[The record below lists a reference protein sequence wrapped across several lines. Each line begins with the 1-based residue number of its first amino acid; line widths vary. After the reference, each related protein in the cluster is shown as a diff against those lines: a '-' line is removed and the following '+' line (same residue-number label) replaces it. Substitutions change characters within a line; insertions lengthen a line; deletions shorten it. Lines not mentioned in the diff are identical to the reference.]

1 MGVIERREREKN
13 IRRDCAIDAAMELY
27 KEEGYHSITME
38 KIAERSELSRAALY
52 IYFKNKDEILINAI
66 VRHSDFFAEQLQ
78 TVHDEREKYKQE
90 LLERMWETFEKYFE
104 KDPDAFSLAL
114 YFHQNEIIRNLPE
127 YLRNMLYK
135 SDTRIVRLQH
145 SIVEYG
151 VSHGIFIECD
161 PRTLSEVIW
170 TSFLGL
176 MELERA
182 KYILREKSHLKITR
196 DLAIKVFLRGILNKN
211 KNDRKL
217 N

>member
-66 VRHSDFFAEQLQ
+66 VRQLDFFTEQLQ
-78 TVHDEREKYKQE
+78 ILYDERETYKYS
-90 LLERMWETFEKYFE
+90 LLEKMWEIFERYFE

-135 SDTRIVRLQH
+135 SDSRVVRLQH

-151 VSHGIFIECD
+151 VNEEIFIQCD
-161 PRTLSEVIW
+161 SRTLSEVIW
-170 TSFLGL
+170 TAFMGL

-182 KYILREKSHLKITR
+182 KYILREKSHLKITK
-196 DLAIKVFLRGILNKN
+196 DLAIKVFLLGILNKN
-211 KNDRKL
+211 KIDKKAN
-217 N
+217 

>member
-13 IRRDCAIDAAMELY
+13 IRRDCAIDAAMDLY
-27 KEEGYHSITME
+27 KEEGYHAITME

-66 VRHSDFFAEQLQ
+66 VRHSDFFTEQLQ
-78 TVHDEREKYKQE
+78 LLYDNRETCKKE
-90 LLERMWETFEKYFE
+90 LLEKMWETFESYYE
-104 KDPDAFSLAL
+104 KDPDASSLAL
-114 YFHQNEIIRNLPE
+114 YFHQNEIIRNLPD

-135 SDTRIVRLQH
+135 SETTVVRIQH
-145 SIVEYG
+145 SIVEFG
-151 VSHGIFIECD
+151 VNEGIFIQCD

-182 KYILREKSHLKITR
+182 KYKLREKTHLRITR
-196 DLAIKVFLRGILNKN
+196 DLAIKVFLRGILRQPAKVN
-211 KNDRKL
+211 
-217 N
+217 

>member
-66 VRHSDFFAEQLQ
+66 VRHSDFFFEQLQ
-78 TVHDEREKYKQE
+78 TVYDEREKYKSE
-90 LLERMWETFEKYFE
+90 LLEKLWETFEKYFE
-104 KDPDAFSLAL
+104 KDPDTFSLAL
-114 YFHQNEIIRNLPE
+114 YFHQNEIIRNLPD
-127 YLRNMLYK
+127 YLRSMLYK
-135 SDTRIVRLQH
+135 SDSRVVRLQH

-151 VSHGIFIECD
+151 VNLGIFIECD

-196 DLAIKVFLRGILNKN
+196 DLAIKVFLRGIINKN
-211 KNDRKL
+211 KNDRKA